1 MSAKRTNVARAISAA
16 GDSSSPQP
24 TPSQPSVQSRCQSIS
39 VPDGTLSNCGRWYTV
54 EDGPFKGIY
63 RFKEDEAYVLQC
75 SKKTRR
81 MFEQQVSRS
90 MVWDKEWALHIHW
103 YLCMCAHN
111 PFCGYCGVCLQHWQ
125 THGPPIDR
133 FCSLV
138 AIPTLS
144 LITTMLRSQK
154 NCMTDCIC
162 EVPCICRPAL
172 AFQMSNN
179 HKFCLVEGG
188 SWSTRENSLVGAGP
202 LFPKGHLERIH
213 GGGSDE

>member
-1 MSAKRTNVARAISAA
+1 
-16 GDSSSPQP
+16 
-24 TPSQPSVQSRCQSIS
+24 
-39 VPDGTLSNCGRWYTV
+39 
-54 EDGPFKGIY
+54 
-63 RFKEDEAYVLQC
+63 
-75 SKKTRR
+75 
-81 MFEQQVSRS
+81 
-90 MVWDKEWALHIHW
+90 
-103 YLCMCAHN
+103 MCAHN

-202 LFPKGHLERIH
+202 LFPKGYLERIH
-213 GGGSDE
+213 GRWRRGGRGEEGVLMNRRGCKLRICPRLRSCNTRLLFPDD